1 MERIIGFEP
10 IVHGDDTILILGSM
24 PSEESLKQNMYYA
37 NKTNRFW
44 KILTSLYQ
52 RPSNTL
58 EEKFALLEYA
68 HIALWDICHSC
79 VRQTSADAKIRD
91 VMANDIDSLL
101 QKNPSIQ
108 RIICNGK
115 TSYHNLCRFF
125 PQLIEKTIVCPST
138 SAANAK
144 FCLEDL
150 IYEYERVLKN
160 E

>member
-1 MERIIGFEP
+1 
-10 IVHGDDTILILGSM
+10 M

-68 HIALWDICHSC
+68 HIALSGYLSFMCSPNKC
-79 VRQTSADAKIRD
+79 GCEIRD

-108 RIICNGK
+108 RI
-115 TSYHNLCRFF
+115 NL
-125 PQLIEKTIVCPST
+125 
-138 SAANAK
+138 
-144 FCLEDL
+144 
-150 IYEYERVLKN
+150 
-160 E
+160 